1 MSDLKTRINEAAAA
15 IKDKLSITPKAGIIL
30 GTGLGDLAGKLEGA
44 IEIPYMEIPHFP
56 ESTVESHAGQMVAG
70 TLSGQPVVAMAG
82 RFHLYEG
89 YGMDQVTFPVRVIK
103 ALGATSL
110 IVTNACG
117 GLNHLHERGD
127 IMIIEDHINLMGA
140 NPLIG
145 PNDDSLGPRFPD
157 MCQPY
162 DAEFIRVAEAVAMKN
177 NIRVQRGVYAAMT
190 GPCLE
195 TRAEYRMLKTIG
207 ADAIGMSTVPEVI
220 VAVHA
225 GLRTLG
231 MGVITDLCLADALQP
246 VNIEEIIAVANE
258 AGPKLETIITDFLA
272 EAKL

>member
-1 MSDLKTRINEAAAA
+1 MSDLKTRIDEAATAV
-15 IKDKLSITPKAGIIL
+15 KGKMNITPKAGIIL

-44 IEIPYMEIPHFP
+44 VEIPYEEIPHFP

-89 YGMDQVTFPVRVIK
+89 YSMEQVTFPVRFIK
-103 ALGATSL
+103 AMGASSL

-145 PNDDSLGPRFPD
+145 PNDESLGPRFPD

-162 DAEFIRVAEAVAMKN
+162 APDFIRVAEAVAMKN

-195 TRAEYRMLKTIG
+195 TRAEYRMLKTLG

-225 GLRTLG
+225 GLRILG
-231 MGVITDLCLADALQP
+231 MSVITDLCLADALQP

-272 EAKL
+272 EATL